1 VKAKFLLVFWC
12 VVGGGCALRTP
23 GWEDRP
29 TEYTVKAGDTVYD
42 IATRFRVSPDSVV
55 TTNSIADPR
64 TLQIGTVLRIPAQA
78 DGAAAPL
85 PSELA
90 TERAPRAS
98 LKAASLSSL
107 RATYPTLTWPVE
119 RATLT
124 SRFGYRLFRF
134 HEGIDLSAPEGT
146 PIRAALAGIVVY
158 SGNRIKGYG
167 NTVVVRHGDLL
178 TVYGHNAENLVKVG
192 DEVSQG
198 ETIATVGQTGRASG
212 PHSHFEV
219 RVKNERGRF
228 VAVDPEPFF
237 R

>member
-1 VKAKFLLVFWC
+1 MKPKFVFVFVC
-12 VVGGGCALRTP
+12 AVVGGCSLLTP
-23 GWEDRP
+23 SWEDRP
-29 TEYTVKAGDTVYD
+29 TEYTVKAGDTVFD
-42 IATRFRVSPDSVV
+42 IATRFRVSPDSIVA
-55 TTNSIADPR
+55 TNSIADPK
-64 TLQIGTVLRIPAQA
+64 TLQIGTVLRIPVES
-78 DGAAAPL
+78 GAGAPF

-107 RATYPTLTWPVE
+107 RATYPKMTWPVE
-119 RATLT
+119 GATLT

-146 PIRAALAGIVVY
+146 PIRAALAGVVVY
-158 SGNRIKGYG
+158 NGDGIKGYG

-178 TVYGHNAENLVKVG
+178 TVYGHNAENLVDVG

-219 RVKNERGRF
+219 RAKNDRGRF